1 MEQNRNKKPLSHT
14 HKLLNWAFKRFRNR
28 KMFIYPS
35 RCYNFTCNRRKRLAD
50 NRKKRF
56 AEVNLRK
63 ELDISRF
70 INQQRETY
78 ISYLTNMTDYQQAMC
93 QKLAQITFDDS
104 LTSQNSS
111 DDGNTQFAWN
121 VNDEENLDRLFHDK
135 QPNSQRLV
143 NMLRIQEDRER
154 HSRRLQR
161 QINKNKGLE

>member
-1 MEQNRNKKPLSHT
+1 
-14 HKLLNWAFKRFRNR
+14 
-28 KMFIYPS
+28 
-35 RCYNFTCNRRKRLAD
+35 
-50 NRKKRF
+50 
-56 AEVNLRK
+56 
-63 ELDISRF
+63 
-70 INQQRETY
+70 
-78 ISYLTNMTDYQQAMC
+78 MC

-161 QINKNKGLE
+161 QINKNKGLEQPKPAQALATEILQLDEPMETQENLAYLDEQEKIPAWISNMFREIEEAQQ